1 MGNNFVTTYAQEIE
15 RMKQRICQ
23 TKEVNR
29 LRYRINPRPVH
40 YEVDPTPLC
49 PGAHFPPLP
58 PKLPRPEYTSTANLI
73 NIDDDDE
80 VHFYVACEQGL
91 LDRVVTFIR
100 ENEASEAVL
109 QFGLEQ
115 ASFGNQPAVARC
127 LLERGTLLHN
137 NVFGRGEFDR
147 HSKSRYPSDVTIFDK
162 SEPAKDLVP
171 LIQVYLDWGWHPN
184 QAWCRALED
193 EGQTPLVIKGCLLN
207 RPLVEL
213 LLKHGANPDIGENS
227 LLANAEELPLKSSG
241 GDAVNFAAQLGDIS
255 LVDLLLASGA
265 EPRITK
271 PFVSL
276 VSSQVDTEQA
286 DFGRVPFSQRRSM
299 AEHVLVAGIG
309 GVNDVKW
316 VPNRH
321 GGVAYQVGSG
331 YDTTAFA
338 HACAAQ
344 DWEYAEWLLEKGAD
358 PELLDGLALRKQWW
372 IDGLIGP
379 NDPETVRKLVDKV
392 KGKHLVA
399 Q

>member
-1 MGNNFVTTYAQEIE
+1 MGDNFVTTYAQDIE
-15 RMKQRICQ
+15 RMKERICQ

-29 LRYRINPRPVH
+29 LRYRINPRPVNH
-40 YEVDPTPLC
+40 DIDPTPIC

-73 NIDDDDE
+73 SIEDDNE
-80 VHFYVACEQGL
+80 LYFYVACEQGL
-91 LDRVVTFIR
+91 HDRVVTFIC
-100 ENEASEAVL
+100 ENKPSEAVL
-109 QFGLEQ
+109 QFALEQ

-147 HSKSRYPSDVTIFDK
+147 RSESRYPSDVTIFDK

-184 QAWCRALED
+184 QAWCRALRD
-193 EGQTPLVIKGCLLN
+193 EGRTPLVYKGCLVN

-213 LLKHGANPDIGENS
+213 LLKHGANPDIGKAS
-227 LLANAEELPLKSSG
+227 LVANARELPLKSSG
-241 GDAVNFAAQLGDIS
+241 GDAVDFAAQLGDIS
-255 LVDLLLASGA
+255 LVDLLLAFGA

-271 PFVSL
+271 PLISL
-276 VSSQVDTEQA
+276 VSSQIPRTSA
-286 DFGRVPFSQRRSM
+286 WGCVPFSQRRPM
-299 AEHVLVAGIG
+299 AEYVLAAGISN
-309 GVNDVKW
+309 VNDVKW
-316 VPNRH
+316 VPHRH
-321 GGVAYQVGSG
+321 GGICIQEGSG

-358 PELLDGLALRKQWW
+358 PELLDGLALSKQCW
-372 IDGLIGP
+372 IYGLTGP
-379 NDPETVRKLVDKV
+379 TDPETVRKLVDKV
-392 KGKHLVA
+392 KSKHLVA